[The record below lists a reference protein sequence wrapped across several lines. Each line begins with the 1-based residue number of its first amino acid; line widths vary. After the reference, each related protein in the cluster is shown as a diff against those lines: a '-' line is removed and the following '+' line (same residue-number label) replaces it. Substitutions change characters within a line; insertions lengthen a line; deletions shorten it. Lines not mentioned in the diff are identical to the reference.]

1 MWLRKGS
8 VKKSFK
14 GHMVRKRGDGKY
26 CNDHVIKERGDKV
39 LELEFVSV
47 D

>member
-1 MWLRKGS
+1 VLKSLLRATWL
-8 VKKSFK
+8 
-14 GHMVRKRGDGKY
+14 GKY